1 MSDEK
6 PIYCGGCHTHW
17 PSFKAWHDHNC
28 QHKLSFSEQQIR
40 THGAK
45 KARTEERVK
54 LIIEE
59 RDQLQEENARMK
71 AVVDAARAGS
81 HLLNNIKFDL
91 DCSVYTLTDDEFETT
106 FYVRDLLD
114 LALKAL
120 DDAEERSV

>member
-59 RDQLQEENARMK
+59 RDQLQEENAELK
-71 AVVDAARAGS
+71 AVVDAARSCARYFDS
-81 HLLNNIKFDL
+81 LNGENHCDPELCLK
-91 DCSVYTLTDDEFETT
+91 SARYLTEKS
-106 FYVRDLLD
+106 
-114 LALKAL
+114 LAAL
-120 DDAEERSV
+120 DDTEKREE